1 MNKRLLVP
9 IFGFVAVLLAIAVI
23 SPYSLMP
30 VSFLNATKNA
40 SYLGVVAIGQTIVML
55 TGGID
60 MSLYETIALTNIFSA
75 NFMQDNPLSIVSV
88 TLLALLLAGCIGFVN
103 GTMIAKTGI
112 PAIIMTIAMGFAVRG
127 SYLVLTKGAPRGYIP
142 EVIRFIGKGKLFDLV
157 PVALLV
163 WLALSFGVILF
174 LNRTAAGK
182 SVYFTGSNPIA
193 ARLSGINTDWTI
205 ILVYVTSSVF
215 AALSGLLISGYLG
228 MGTLDA
234 GVEYMLSPIAAS
246 VIGGTT
252 FVGGIGG
259 IGGTIIGT
267 LIMRYVDNLMTLVNA
282 RHAGKLIVQG
292 VIIGG
297 IATVHSTQKWPL
309 K

>member
-1 MNKRLLVP
+1 MNKRLLIP
-9 IFGFVAVLLAIAVI
+9 LFGLIAVLITIAVI
-23 SPYSLMP
+23 SPYSLLP
-30 VSFLNATKNA
+30 VSFFNATMNA

-60 MSLYETIALTNIFSA
+60 MSLYETIALTNIFAA
-75 NFMQDNPLSIVSV
+75 NFMQDTPASIVTI
-88 TLLALLLAGCIGFVN
+88 TLLAILLAAGIGFIN

-142 EVIRFIGKGKLFDLV
+142 DVVRFIGRGKLFNMV
-157 PVALLV
+157 PVTTLV
-163 WLALSFGVILF
+163 WIALSFAVILF
-174 LNRTAAGK
+174 LTRTAAGRA
-182 SVYFTGSNPIA
+182 VYYTGSNPIA
-193 ARLSGINTDWTI
+193 ARVSGINTDLTI
-205 ILVYVTSSVF
+205 ILSYVASSVF
-215 AALSGLLISGYLG
+215 AAVSGLLISGYLG

-234 GVEYMLSPIAAS
+234 GVEYMLSPIAAG

-252 FVGGIGG
+252 FAGGIGG

-267 LIMRYVDNLMTLVNA
+267 MIMRYLDNLMTLLNA

-297 IATVHSTQKWPL
+297 IATFHSSQKWTAR
-309 K
+309 